1 MYACMYVCMHACMYV
16 CMYVYTYICMSHT
29 HNIPSS
35 VRMPGTRT
43 EDSDASRGAGSVGK
57 TVAPALTRK
66 VSASNV
72 ISAFW
77 VNVM

>member
-1 MYACMYVCMHACMYV
+1 
-16 CMYVYTYICMSHT
+16 MSHT